1 MDTKAATNSP
11 GGGAKPTERLSSE
24 ETVRLGKEIY
34 ERDIRHQVEA
44 DHVGEIVA
52 IDVDSGSWAMGD
64 DELAARPTLDVLRT
78 KRPQAVDVLF
88 ERVGYTGNG
97 RLTAWGAAFVAEQI
111 DMEGGRKRRIRVA
124 LNPARTAWPL
134 QGVHN

>member
-52 IDVDSGSWAMGD
+52 IDVDSGIWAMGH
-64 DELAARPTLDVLRT
+64 ETMEARESLRA
-78 KRPQAVDVLF
+78 KRPEAVNVLF
-88 ERVGYTGNG
+88 ERVGYH
-97 RLTAWGAAFVAEQI
+97 TAAS
-111 DMEGGRKRRIRVA
+111 MGGGLRR
-124 LNPARTAWPL
+124 RTD
-134 QGVHN
+134 

>member
-64 DELAARPTLDVLRT
+64 DLVPARENLRA
-78 KRPQAVDVLF
+78 KRPEAVNVLF
-88 ERVGYTGNG
+88 ERVGYP
-97 RLTAWGAAFVAEQI
+97 AVSS
-111 DMEGGRKRRIRVA
+111 MGGGLRR
-124 LNPARTAWPL
+124 RTD
-134 QGVHN
+134 